1 MTVVMEDSSP
11 GHRVRP
17 MDLRARKAEDT
28 KTPSAGGVKSFW
40 IATTMLL
47 IDGTISWRVFV
58 DTLDRR
64 SLRRSSA
71 PV

>member
-1 MTVVMEDSSP
+1 MVMEDSSP

-28 KTPSAGGVKSFW
+28 GIPSVRVVKSFW

-47 IDGTISWRVFV
+47 IDGTMSWRVFV

-71 PV
+71 PA